1 MHLDV
6 CLIGSVFVP
15 KDLMGLFEKRRFRNF
30 VVFASEFDEKNPA
43 THKGMFCCNVSV
55 CSGFI
60 SVLKIKIY
68 CINQK
73 VTYEITTSLKQH

>member
-6 CLIGSVFVP
+6 CLIGSAFVP

-43 THKGMFCCNVSV
+43 THKGMFCCNVCV
-55 CSGFI
+55 YSGFI
-60 SVLKIKIY
+60 SVLKIY

-73 VTYEITTSLKQH
+73 VTYETTTSLKQH